1 MKEFEIGKTYFAK
14 YKIKRVFFKVT
25 ERTPRTVTL
34 SYIGTQNEGGWL
46 HPHAI
51 DVAGNGELQKS
62 RVHLDEQES
71 TEYGYVKIEDENPWM
86 GKLIFREAILAKDE
100 ARLPA

>member
-1 MKEFEIGKTYFAK
+1 MKNFEIGKTYFAK

-34 SYIGTQNEGGWL
+34 SHIGTQNENGRF

-51 DVAGNGELQKS
+51 DVAGNGELQKIQ
-62 RVHLDEQES
+62 VHLDTQENA
-71 TEYGYVKIEDENPWM
+71 EYGYVKVEDENPWQ
-86 GKLIFREAILAKDE
+86 GRFNSREVILAKDE
-100 ARLPA
+100 AHLSA